1 MIYIT
6 QLIYLKAGQEEAF
19 HAFEDVAIPIIGKY
33 SGQLLFRLRPT
44 PESVIDAEADVPYEI
59 HLVSF
64 PAEEDFENFKQD
76 EERKQYLHL
85 KEQSIREVMLIKGES
100 L

>member
-19 HAFEDVAIPIIGKY
+19 HAFEAVAIPIIGKY
-33 SGQLLFRLRPT
+33 RGQLLFRIRPT
-44 PESVIDAEADVPYEI
+44 SETVIDSGSEIPYEI

-64 PAEEDFENFKQD
+64 PAEADFENFKHD

-85 KEQSIREVMLIKGES
+85 KEQAIREVLLIKGGS
-100 L
+100 I